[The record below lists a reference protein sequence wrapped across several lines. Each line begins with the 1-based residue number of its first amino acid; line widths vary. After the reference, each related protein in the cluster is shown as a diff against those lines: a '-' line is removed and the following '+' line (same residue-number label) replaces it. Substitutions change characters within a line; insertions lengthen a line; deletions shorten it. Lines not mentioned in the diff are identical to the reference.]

1 MNRAPRF
8 LACSLYYTVL
18 CMSLLSVSADLGFLL
33 VNVKQCCAADCE
45 NMLTLYTITDGS
57 VGFDDDT
64 VDMYD
69 CTLA

>member
-1 MNRAPRF
+1 
-8 LACSLYYTVL
+8 
-18 CMSLLSVSADLGFLL
+18 MSLLSVSADLGFLL